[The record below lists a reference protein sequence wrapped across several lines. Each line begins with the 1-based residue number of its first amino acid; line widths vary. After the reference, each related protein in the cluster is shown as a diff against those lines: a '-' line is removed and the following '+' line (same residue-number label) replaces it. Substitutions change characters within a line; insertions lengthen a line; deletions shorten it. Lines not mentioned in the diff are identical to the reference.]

1 MTGQSMNTV
10 GCDLGRQA
18 VRHDAVVVDTDA
30 FAAVKAAGIVCMDQN
45 LLAGA
50 CFADQQFTAF
60 DFQNCC
66 SHRRIHGVFHRYSL
80 LIMTLLHSMTA
91 VRGRCLFFEINR

>member
-1 MTGQSMNTV
+1 MPGQSMNTV
-10 GCDLGRQA
+10 GCDLGWQA
-18 VRHDAVVVDTDA
+18 VCHDAVVVDTDA

-45 LLAGA
+45 LLAGT

-66 SHRRIHGVFHRYSL
+66 SHRRIHGVFHRDSL
-80 LIMTLLHSMTA
+80 LIMTMLHSMTQ
-91 VRGRCLFFEINR
+91 G